1 MVIDQLL
8 DNAVKFTDRG
18 GRVDVTAGIV
28 EGMLR
33 VTVTDTG
40 MGFDNGE
47 ANRMTECFARA
58 ITAEAARVPGLG
70 IGLFLAN
77 EIVKNHNGRF
87 QIDSRRDDG
96 TVAQINLIP
105 LADA

>member
-1 MVIDQLL
+1 M
-8 DNAVKFTDRG
+8 
-18 GRVDVTAGIV
+18 
-28 EGMLR
+28 
-33 VTVTDTG
+33 
-40 MGFDNGE
+40 
-47 ANRMTECFARA
+47 
-58 ITAEAARVPGLG
+58 PGLG

-105 LADA
+105 LEEG